1 MKGLGRNVKGLS
13 SILLMSYI
21 GACIAFGICIGILWL
36 CGEEPLTLLKEIMP
50 VYMVLVIFILTL
62 LMAYWAESY
71 CCTLVS
77 LGSVRKTAAVGILI
91 SEHAFLVLHMG
102 IVLGLASFA
111 EKNTFMQMISACPI
125 GTISVI
131 LLIVGVG
138 FLLVSLNLKGH
149 VVLTAILGVTLY
161 AVLILLVGIVGTRF
175 AIEMNKELLM
185 PYNNWGL
192 LAAGL
197 AIDLLGA
204 FVYYKT
210 VTKVDLKLA

>member
-1 MKGLGRNVKGLS
+1 MKGLGRNVKYLS
-13 SILLMSYI
+13 GILLASHIATY
-21 GACIAFGICIGILWL
+21 IAFCISFGLL
-36 CGEEPLTLLKEIMP
+36 CFWEEEPLILLKETLP
-50 VYMVLVIFILTL
+50 ASLVAVTFLLILV
-62 LMAYWAESY
+62 AICFAESW

-77 LGSVRKTAAVGILI
+77 LGSIRKTAAVGILT
-91 SEHAFLVLHMG
+91 SEHVFLVLQIG
-102 IVLGLASFA
+102 IVLGLAYFVEENA
-111 EKNTFMQMISACPI
+111 FMQMISACPLGVI
-125 GTISVI
+125 FLI

-138 FLLVSLNLKGH
+138 LLLVSLNLKGH